1 MRISEVVLQ
10 KQFHKVV
17 QSEKVF
23 LVLTLG
29 GVVLTLSD
37 KGGVGELIGI
47 KLQIACTGRCCT
59 ISSRKKNTN
68 VLQRRNTSELNTQIQ
83 RKHIDLQPLHTLYN
97 QQESMFQGRAQI
109 FSAKHK
115 FIATQTQLTT

>member
-1 MRISEVVLQ
+1 MKDMIYLIYVLILILGGLVRISEVVLQ

-47 KLQIACTGRCCT
+47 KLQIACTGRCYT

-68 VLQRRNTSELNTQIQ
+68 VSQRRNTSELNTQIQ
-83 RKHIDLQPLHTLYN
+83 R
-97 QQESMFQGRAQI
+97 
-109 FSAKHK
+109 
-115 FIATQTQLTT
+115 

>member
-1 MRISEVVLQ
+1 M
-10 KQFHKVV
+10 
-17 QSEKVF
+17 F

-59 ISSRKKNTN
+59 ISSPKKNTN
-68 VLQRRNTSELNTQIQ
+68 LLKMRNTSELNTQIQ
-83 RKHIDLQPLHTLYN
+83 RKHIDMHTHY
-97 QQESMFQGRAQI
+97 GRAQI

>member
-1 MRISEVVLQ
+1 M
-10 KQFHKVV
+10 
-17 QSEKVF
+17 F

-47 KLQIACTGRCCT
+47 KLQIACTGRRYT
-59 ISSRKKNTN
+59 LSSRKKNTN
-68 VLQRRNTSELNTQIQ
+68 VLQRRNTSELNTQKQ
-83 RKHIDLQPLHTLYN
+83 RKHIDMQPLHTHYN

-115 FIATQTQLTT
+115 FIATQTRHTT

>member
-1 MRISEVVLQ
+1 MLFCSIP
-10 KQFHKVV
+10 
-17 QSEKVF
+17 EKVF

-68 VLQRRNTSELNTQIQ
+68 VLQRRNTSELNTQIP
-83 RKHIDLQPLHTLYN
+83 RKHIAMQPLHTHYN
-97 QQESMFQGRAQI
+97 QQESMFQERTQI